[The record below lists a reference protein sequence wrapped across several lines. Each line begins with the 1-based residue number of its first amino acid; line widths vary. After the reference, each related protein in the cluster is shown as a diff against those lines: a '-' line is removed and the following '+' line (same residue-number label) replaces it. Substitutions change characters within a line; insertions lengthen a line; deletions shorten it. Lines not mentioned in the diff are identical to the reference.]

1 MTDTKPPIIKRRSE
15 VRTKTTATTST
26 IATPP
31 HIAGTGYTATTQAV
45 VAAARDKANN
55 AMNTAREWLT
65 PSSEWSSFTHLESL
79 STVMF
84 SPLAA
89 HPVYRS
95 ESMVKALQLMQ
106 QQQRS
111 GSSSTNT
118 SISSSNT
125 DLVLHG
131 KMYAW
136 PSSAVLLQADIP
148 ESSSPVS
155 LFQGFAAAY
164 PSLAKPSSARSSPK
178 RSRQRKK
185 KVGSPSGTPIN
196 RKGIISRKMVLVGT
210 IPLTTLILQIRPN
223 HLPS

>member
-15 VRTKTTATTST
+15 VRSKTATTTTTST
-26 IATPP
+26 IAKTPNTTS
-31 HIAGTGYTATTQAV
+31 GMGYAATTQAAI
-45 VAAARDKANN
+45 AAAKDKANN

-65 PSSEWSSFTHLESL
+65 PSSEWSSFTQLESL

-95 ESMVKALQLMQ
+95 ESMVKALKLMQ
-106 QQQRS
+106 QQQQRH
-111 GSSSTNT
+111 GSSSTN
-118 SISSSNT
+118 SPISSSNSE
-125 DLVLHG
+125 LVLHG

-155 LFQGFAAAY
+155 LFQGFAATY

-178 RSRQRKK
+178 RTRQRKK
-185 KVGSPSGTPIN
+185 KASSPNSTPSN
-196 RKGIISRKMVLVGT
+196 RKGKVAK
-210 IPLTTLILQIRPN
+210 PQ
-223 HLPS
+223 

>member
-1 MTDTKPPIIKRRSE
+1 MTDTKPPIVRKRSE
-15 VRTKTTATTST
+15 VRTST
-26 IATPP
+26 ITTTTTRQNP
-31 HIAGTGYTATTQAV
+31 TENRYTATTQAV

-55 AMNTAREWLT
+55 VVSTARQWLT
-65 PSSEWSSFTHLESL
+65 PSTEWSSFTHLESL

-106 QQQRS
+106 QQQQRQNP
-111 GSSSTNT
+111 STNSPT
-118 SISSSNT
+118 STMISTSNT

-131 KMYAW
+131 KAYAW

-155 LFQGFAAAY
+155 LFQGFASAY
-164 PSLAKPSSARSSPK
+164 PSFAKSSSSAKSSPR
-178 RSRQRKK
+178 RSRKGRKK
-185 KVGSPSGTPIN
+185 STPSDKK
-196 RKGIISRKMVLVGT
+196 KGNLLVLM
-210 IPLTTLILQIRPN
+210 
-223 HLPS
+223 H